1 MSKDRKGGGVVVNRE
16 GLADVMGVS
25 NTTVSAWAKRG
36 CPYLQQGG
44 AGREWQFNTAH
55 VIEWRLNEMAGKLGD
70 GAKDYDEGQ
79 ARKMQADADLA
90 EIKRDKER
98 GKLIELQV
106 VADVVRGEYA
116 TVRTRLGSLPGILAP
131 RLDSSRAL
139 EFQPVIAEVVDD
151 ILTELSADDRLQ
163 DDADSQRADDA
174 AGGSPG
180 DPEAGSAP
188 EPD

>member
-1 MSKDRKGGGVVVNRE
+1 MSEASATVEQVARVLMITPRRVQQLTSDGVIPRGQRGRYQLVPAVQGYIKFLQDR
-16 GLADVMGVS
+16 
-25 NTTVSAWAKRG
+25 TV
-36 CPYLQQGG
+36 
-44 AGREWQFNTAH
+44 GRENVTDPSVRLKTA
-55 VIEWRLNEMAGKLGD
+55 
-70 GAKDYDEGQ
+70 Q
-79 ARKMQADADLA
+79 AELA
-90 EIKRDKER
+90 EIELACER

-131 RLDSSRAL
+131 RLDSARAL

-174 AGGSPG
+174 EGGEGG
-180 DPEAGSAP
+180 DPQAGP
-188 EPD
+188 ETEPD

>member
-1 MSKDRKGGGVVVNRE
+1 MRGMVVNRIK
-16 GLADVMGVS
+16 LAEIFGVAAD
-25 NTTVSAWAKRG
+25 TVTAWVKRG
-36 CPYLQQGG
+36 CPAIQRG
-44 AGREWQFNTAH
+44 AKGVEWQFNTAD
-55 VIEWRLNEMAGKLGD
+55 VIQWRVSELTEQPADPSAG
-70 GAKDYDEGQ
+70 YDEGQ

-90 EIKRDKER
+90 ELKRDRER

-131 RLDSSRAL
+131 RLDSARAL

-174 AGGSPG
+174 EGGEGG
-180 DPEAGSAP
+180 DPEAGP
-188 EPD
+188 ETEPD

>member
-1 MSKDRKGGGVVVNRE
+1 MIVNRIK
-16 GLADVMGVS
+16 LAEIFGVAAD
-25 NTTVSAWAKRG
+25 TITAWAKRG
-36 CPYLQQGG
+36 CPVIQRG
-44 AGREWQFNTAH
+44 AKGVEWQFNTAD
-55 VIEWRLNEMAGKLGD
+55 VIQWRVSELTETSAEPVGG
-70 GAKDYDEGQ
+70 YDEGQ

-98 GKLIELQV
+98 GKLIELQI

-174 AGGSPG
+174 AGGSPS
-180 DPEAGSAP
+180 DFEAGSPAQ
-188 EPD
+188 PD